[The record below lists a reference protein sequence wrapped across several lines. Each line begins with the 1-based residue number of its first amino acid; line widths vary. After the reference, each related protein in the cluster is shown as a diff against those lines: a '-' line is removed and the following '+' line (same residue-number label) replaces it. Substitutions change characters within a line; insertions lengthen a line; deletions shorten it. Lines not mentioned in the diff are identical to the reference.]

1 MVKTILKSIGS
12 RASTT
17 KRVRGLKSR
26 TKSNNSTKKIK
37 FIARKTQPKSFD
49 IDYYLQ
55 PKIDFLFSQEDDT
68 LARLKSTED
77 SEFSELK
84 SDEIP
89 KYKQEHRALAI
100 IGLKDIIFQV
110 LDLSQAKLNL
120 SEKFIFSVIS
130 LYEYFL
136 IKSEKELTK
145 TEMIKSLFSCLILLD
160 QVENIQVF
168 TTSFFKKSTNPNF
181 EVDLDI
187 LNVVELNLFPVK
199 IYDYFEIF
207 YLRISQEKK
216 DDKKYQQYI
225 KLFKDVFI
233 EFNFYF
239 AFHENSKVKKPSI
252 NFISCLIMTYVF
264 IKRNFS
270 LKYEIVKAY
279 INHYKKIMKYDD
291 QEYLFAREIIKESKY
306 VYDDLVKNL
315 KVNKK
320 CKEGLLDNHNF
331 KCI

>member
-1 MVKTILKSIGS
+1 
-12 RASTT
+12 
-17 KRVRGLKSR
+17 
-26 TKSNNSTKKIK
+26 
-37 FIARKTQPKSFD
+37 
-49 IDYYLQ
+49 LQ

-77 SEFSELK
+77 SEFSEIK
-84 SDEIP
+84 SDETP

-168 TTSFFKKSTNPNF
+168 TTSFFKKTTNPNF
-181 EVDLDI
+181 EMDLNI
-187 LNVVELNLFPVK
+187 LNVVDLNLFPVK

-264 IKRNFS
+264 IKSNFS

-320 CKEGLLDNHNF
+320 CKEGLINNVNIN
-331 KCI
+331 CI